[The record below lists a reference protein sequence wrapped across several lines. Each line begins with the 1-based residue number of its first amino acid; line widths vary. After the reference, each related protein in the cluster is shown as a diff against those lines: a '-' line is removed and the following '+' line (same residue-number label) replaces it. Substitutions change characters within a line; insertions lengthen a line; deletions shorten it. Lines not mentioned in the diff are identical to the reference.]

1 LADIDLPLIEKLERP
16 ARAGLFCF
24 NDQRLR
30 RTRCLGRARM
40 VRTAVEAASTV
51 FYRDRNGFF
60 GWRVAVCA
68 AKPGARSAKLDP
80 ILYPIAFESETLRP

>member
-30 RTRCLGRARM
+30 RTRCLARGAHGSDGRRS
-40 VRTAVEAASTV
+40 RITV
-51 FYRDRNGFF
+51 FYRDRDGFF
-60 GWRVAVCA
+60 GWRAAICA

>member
-16 ARAGLFCF
+16 ARADLLLF
-24 NDQRLR
+24 QRP
-30 RTRCLGRARM
+30 TTAPHAMPWAGAHGSDGRKSRI
-40 VRTAVEAASTV
+40 TV
-51 FYRDRNGFF
+51 FYRDRDGLF
-60 GWRVAVCA
+60 GWRAAICA